1 MELPHRGTHKQL
13 YLSAYHSRM
22 KCESAKNPK
31 WIDANHTGIDLM
43 VNLDTF
49 PGKDMPFTAL
59 PTDCEAHGRDIFERA
74 AKGEFGPV
82 AEYEPPP
89 PPTYEEQSAIVR
101 EKRDRLI
108 AETDWTQAADIPQAT
123 KDKWMPYR
131 QALRDVPEQT
141 GFPFAVV
148 WPIKP

>member
-1 MELPHRGTHKQL
+1 MKLK
-13 YLSAYHSRM
+13 SAR
-22 KCESAKNPK
+22 NPT
-31 WIDANHTGIDLM
+31 WVDAEHTRI
-43 VNLDTF
+43 NLKVTF
-49 PGKDMPFTAL
+49 DNIPEHTFTAD
-59 PTDCEAHGRDIFERA
+59 PKDCEAHGRDIFERA
-74 AKGEFGPV
+74 KAGEFGEV

-101 EKRDRLI
+101 NDRDRLL

-141 GFPFAVV
+141 GFPFEVV
-148 WPIKP
+148 WPVKP

>member
-1 MELPHRGTHKQL
+1 
-13 YLSAYHSRM
+13 M
-22 KCESAKNPK
+22 KLLSAKNPK
-31 WIDANHTGIDLM
+31 WVDAEHTRLDLR
-43 VNLDTF
+43 VTF
-49 PGKDMPFTAL
+49 DNIPEHTFTAD
-59 PTDCEAHGRDIFERA
+59 PNDCEAHGRDIF
-74 AKGEFGPV
+74 AKALAGEFGPV

-89 PPTYEEQSAIVR
+89 PPTYEEQSAEVR

-123 KDKWMPYR
+123 KGKWMPYR

-141 GFPFAVV
+141 GFPFEVA